1 MSLRPRHTWSP
12 TYAVDGLT
20 AGIGGLAIAAL
31 GALALSAVG
40 AVGGEAMPLAA
51 VGAAFVDRTPL
62 WLKTLA
68 VQAFGTSD
76 KTALWVG
83 MALVI
88 LALLA
93 SIGAVARTR
102 HTLALT
108 SLAALGAVVIAAV
121 VTREGA
127 RLLDVLPTLVG
138 VAGAVIWLDRRARIA
153 RSEDADA
160 PDARAATR
168 RSVLGLGAAT
178 AGFAATSWWWARG
191 TGPTLDDIREQIIL
205 PEPVSSEP
213 HVAAADMGTPG
224 AVPWQVPTGD
234 FYRID
239 TALVVPQVDPGTW
252 RLRVYGEVEQEVEIT
267 WADLLRRPMVERW
280 VTLACVSNEIGGD
293 LVGNALWLGWP
304 VRELLAMARPR
315 AGADM
320 VLSRSVD
327 GWTAGTPLETLT
339 DDRNALL
346 AVGMNRQPLTAEHG
360 FPVRLVVPGLYGYVS
375 ATKWVTELKVTRFA
389 VDMGYWTPRGWSA
402 FGPVKTASRIDV
414 PRSGRE
420 VRAGLVPVAGVAW
433 AMHRGIA
440 AVQVSVDGGPW
451 RDARLAGQ
459 PTVDAWRQ
467 WAFDWDAPPGAHT
480 LSVRA
485 QDGTGEWQPA
495 TVTRSDPDGATGHHT
510 VTVRVA

>member
-1 MSLRPRHTWSP
+1 MTTGRSP
-12 TYAVDGLT
+12 WRRTCAVDGLT
-20 AGIGGLAIAAL
+20 AGIGGLAVASL
-31 GALALSAVG
+31 GAIALDGVG

-51 VGAAFVDRTPL
+51 VGSAFVDRTPL

-76 KTALWVG
+76 KTALWIG

-88 LALLA
+88 LAVLA
-93 SIGAVARTR
+93 GIGALARTR
-102 HTLALT
+102 HTLALVC
-108 SLAALGAVVIAAV
+108 LGALGALVVAAV

-127 RLLDVLPTLVG
+127 RVTDVLPTLVG
-138 VAGAVIWLDRRARIA
+138 VTGAILWLHGRARGA
-153 RSEDADA
+153 SSAEAGDED
-160 PDARAATR
+160 PVAATR
-168 RSVLGLGAAT
+168 RAVLRLGAAT

-191 TGPTLDDIREQIIL
+191 TGPTLDDVRDQIVL
-205 PEPVSSEP
+205 PAPVSSEP
-213 HVAAADMGTPG
+213 DVTAADLRTPG

-239 TALVVPQVDPGTW
+239 TALIVPQVDPATW
-252 RLRVYGEVEQEVEIT
+252 RLRVHGEVEQEVELT
-267 WADLLRRPMVERW
+267 WADLLRQPLIERW

-315 AGADM
+315 SGADM

-327 GWTAGTPLETLT
+327 GWTAGTPLEALT

-346 AVGMNRQPLTAEHG
+346 AIGMNRQPLMPQHG

-420 VRAGLVPVAGVAW
+420 VRAGVVPVAGVAW

-440 AVQVSVDGGPW
+440 AVQVSIDGGPW

-467 WAFDWDAPPGAHT
+467 WVYDWDATAGSHT
-480 LSVRA
+480 ITVRA
-485 QDGTGEWQPA
+485 QDGLGQWQPS